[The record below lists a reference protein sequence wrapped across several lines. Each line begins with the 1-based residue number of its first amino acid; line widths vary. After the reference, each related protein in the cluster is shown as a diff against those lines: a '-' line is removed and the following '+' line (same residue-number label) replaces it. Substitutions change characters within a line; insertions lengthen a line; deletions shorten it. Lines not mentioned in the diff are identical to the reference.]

1 MPGLMDLLNSL
12 RGGMPN
18 QVGAQS
24 LLAPKPMPMPQM
36 MPQQLPQQ
44 LSAPVGVNGQV
55 PMMKNGQTASISPMM
70 IMPQT
75 MPDMGK
81 MTPQAA
87 PIQPMQPQG
96 LRGMLGLDKPTGGG
110 NSGFNRGEAMALAL
124 SQIGNMYGPNQGRG
138 ENVMGQAIMQQVG
151 ERRKEQK
158 AMTQRDE
165 LVAQMKA
172 AGSSPQDIIAVQ
184 LAPETAVKAI
194 LERFA
199 PYTMTEGQQRRD
211 GNNQLVAEAPKYA
224 YQNDQVIRQGADGI
238 TNMGRLDRS
247 YSDIEA
253 ERNNRQQSAIGW
265 ANAANKQEPET
276 WKTLTPQEALAAN
289 LPSGVAWQRSSRG
302 KTDPV
307 APRGA
312 IALTGADR
320 KMLEDAREAANNARS
335 LRAQGAIFKGA
346 NQNAPSGY
354 GADKWNF
361 LAPETATMNQQASL
375 MRGSMRPPGSG
386 ATSDYEQRLY
396 ALGAPS
402 AQNTR
407 EQNDAIIANLEK
419 GAAISEARQFFYE
432 DYAAQQ
438 GSLNGAERAFQASPD
453 FQALTQDEVLTP
465 GGGQNVG
472 DRLIDLNGNVIR

>member
-24 LLAPKPMPMPQM
+24 LLAPKPMLMPQM

-55 PMMKNGQTASISPMM
+55 PMMKNGQAASITPMM
-70 IMPQT
+70 TMPQS

-87 PIQPMQPQG
+87 PVQPMAKPQG
-96 LRGMLGLDKPTGGG
+96 LRGMLGLDQEFGGSNMTRGEMLGLALNDFGQRIGGG
-110 NSGFNRGEAMALAL
+110 N
-124 SQIGNMYGPNQGRG
+124 
-138 ENVMGQAIMQQVG
+138 GQTQLG
-151 ERRKEQK
+151 G
-158 AMTQRDE
+158 AMTQMVQQRGKERQAETQRQE
-165 LVAQMKA
+165 LIAQMKA
-172 AGSSPQDIIAVQ
+172 AGYTPQDIVAVQ
-184 LAPETAVKAI
+184 FAPETTIKAI
-194 LERFA
+194 YERAA
-199 PYTMTEGQQRRD
+199 PYTLTEGQQRRD
-211 GNNQLVAEAPKYA
+211 GNNQLVADAPKYA
-224 YQNDQVIRQGADGI
+224 YQNDQVLRQGADGL
-238 TNMGRLDRS
+238 TNLGRLNPS
-247 YSDIEA
+247 YENIET

-289 LPSGVAWQRSSRG
+289 LPAGVAWQQSSRG
-302 KTDPV
+302 KTEPV

-312 IALTGADR
+312 IALTGADK

-335 LRAQGAIFKGA
+335 LRAQASIFKGA

-361 LAPETATMNQQASL
+361 LAPETATMNQQSSL

-407 EQNDAIIANLEK
+407 EQNAAIIANLEK

-438 GSLNGAERAFQASPD
+438 GSLNGAERAFQKSPD
-453 FQALTQDEVLTP
+453 FRALTQDEVLTP
-465 GGGQNVG
+465 SG
-472 DRLIDLNGNVIR
+472 NGNFIDYDAQGNRK